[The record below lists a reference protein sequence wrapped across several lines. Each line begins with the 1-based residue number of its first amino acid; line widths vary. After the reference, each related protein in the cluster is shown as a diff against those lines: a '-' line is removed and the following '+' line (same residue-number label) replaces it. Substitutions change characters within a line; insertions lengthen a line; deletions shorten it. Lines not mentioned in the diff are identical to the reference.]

1 MKSIFL
7 LPVALLALTIGA
19 GAAAEGEEGT
29 SLEKRIQNLKREVLS
44 LNRDLFILE
53 EELLFPANSQVAV
66 FLSLDVG
73 RFFQLDSV
81 QLKIDD
87 KPVTGYLYTRRE
99 GEALRRGGVQRL
111 WVGNLPSGEHELVAL
126 FVGKGPHDRDYRRAT
141 SITFEKEPG
150 PKYLEIRIRDSEAM
164 MQPEFE
170 IREW

>member
-1 MKSIFL
+1 M
-7 LPVALLALTIGA
+7 
-19 GAAAEGEEGT
+19 
-29 SLEKRIQNLKREVLS
+29 
-44 LNRDLFILE
+44 
-53 EELLFPANSQVAV
+53 
-66 FLSLDVG
+66 G